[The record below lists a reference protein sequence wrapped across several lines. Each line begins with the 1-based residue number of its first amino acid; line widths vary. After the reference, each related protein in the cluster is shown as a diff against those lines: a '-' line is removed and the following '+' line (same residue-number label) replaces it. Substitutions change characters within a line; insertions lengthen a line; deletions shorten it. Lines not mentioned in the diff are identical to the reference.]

1 MKKKWRRLIGMQANI
16 ICPYCLRPIKPGEIS
31 IDHEPPKSR
40 NQELGPS
47 KLIKCCKKCN
57 QEKGS
62 LTADEYAEWKRL
74 EFIRTGR
81 FKQK

>member
-1 MKKKWRRLIGMQANI
+1 MRKKWRRLIGIQANI
-16 ICPYCLRPIKPGEIS
+16 VCPYCLQPIKPGDSS

-47 KLIKCCKKCN
+47 KLIQCCKKCN
-57 QEKGS
+57 QEKGA
-62 LTADEYAEWKRL
+62 LTAAEYAEWKRL

-81 FKQK
+81 FRQK